1 MTGETVDDRPRQ
13 MMAAALAVAA
23 GLVLL
28 IVFAAGC
35 SEHPA
40 GGEAQPPASR
50 VAGAPGPPDRV
61 ALIRDQ
67 HLPNVELT
75 TQEGRKVRFYD
86 DLVKGKVVAI
96 NFMFATCR
104 KACPAATQNLAEVQ
118 DALGERMGRDVTL
131 LSISLDPER
140 DTPEVLRGYAQAHGA
155 KPGWYFLTGKR
166 DDIELLRRKLGAY
179 ELDPVLD
186 ADKTQHAGIVIA
198 HPHIDDGRQ
207 YTVTVHG
214 QDITWDIRN
223 TEVTRVVST
232 VSAHTE
238 VRAILIAQQREMA
251 QQHDGTVMVGR
262 DIGAVVLPDADL
274 KIYLTASLQE
284 RARRRYSELV
294 ERLGE
299 HNPTLPKMEE
309 VLADIQRRD
318 EIDHD
323 NMRPAEDAIV
333 IVTDNLSV
341 PQVLE
346 VICSYLEEPV

>member
-1 MTGETVDDRPRQ
+1 MQRPRHITIDGPAGSGKSTVGEQ
-13 MMAAALAVAA
+13 LAQRLGYLYIDTGAMYRAVAWLSLQEGVDAADGPALA
-23 GLVLL
+23 
-28 IVFAAGC
+28 
-35 SEHPA
+35 
-40 GGEAQPPASR
+40 
-50 VAGAPGPPDRV
+50 
-61 ALIRDQ
+61 
-67 HLPNVELT
+67 
-75 TQEGRKVRFYD
+75 
-86 DLVKGKVVAI
+86 
-96 NFMFATCR
+96 M
-104 KACPAATQNLAEVQ
+104 LA
-118 DALGERMGRDVTL
+118 
-131 LSISLDPER
+131 
-140 DTPEVLRGYAQAHGA
+140 
-155 KPGWYFLTGKR
+155 
-166 DDIELLRRKLGAY
+166 
-179 ELDPVLD
+179 
-186 ADKTQHAGIVIA
+186 QHAGITIA

-207 YTVTVHG
+207 YTVTVYG
-214 QDITWDIRN
+214 QDVTWDIRN
-223 TEVTRVVST
+223 AEVTRVVST

-262 DIGAVVLPDADL
+262 DIGAVVLPGADL

-294 ERLGE
+294 EGISE

-323 NMRPAEDAIV
+323 NMRAAEDAIV